1 MVEERTAPGPGG
13 EAAASPSHPAS
24 RPSESAPQHARR
36 VRPSVLVAIAA
47 GGALGAPARYGVA
60 RLVPVEREA
69 FPWATYSV
77 NVGGA
82 LALGL
87 LMALLLERFPPTR
100 YARPFLGI
108 GFLGSF
114 TTFSTFAVEADM
126 LVRDGR
132 AGTAA
137 AYVLATV
144 LVGSAAAWAGLALG
158 RALPRRA
165 RGPTRP
171 AEEELR

>member
-1 MVEERTAPGPGG
+1 MGDVLGERRGSPRPGTADG
-13 EAAASPSHPAS
+13 AAA
-24 RPSESAPQHARR
+24 
-36 VRPSVLVAIAA
+36 
-47 GGALGAPARYGVA
+47 GAV
-60 RLVPVEREA
+60 
-69 FPWATYSV
+69 
-77 NVGGA
+77 
-82 LALGL
+82 
-87 LMALLLERFPPTR
+87 PPTR